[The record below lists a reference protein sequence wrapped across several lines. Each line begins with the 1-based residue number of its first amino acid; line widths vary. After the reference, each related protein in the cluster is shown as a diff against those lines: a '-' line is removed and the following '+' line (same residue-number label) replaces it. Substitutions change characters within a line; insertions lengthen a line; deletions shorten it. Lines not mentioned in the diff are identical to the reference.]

1 MKINRRST
9 CSHLTITMAMGALL
23 VPLFASTAVTAAP
36 KPAPEVKKSLLVMP
50 VEKNYTEESTDAFL
64 QDLSR
69 SLRGAVTLNSNME
82 VVEFTEK
89 DPSVQRALTESSI
102 RREDVKRASENAA
115 VTARIATELGADYAL
130 TTSVDEYVYDAE
142 KGTLKASVSCQL
154 VDVRSKRSV
163 KVVSSPADVSG
174 DRSLF
179 QGELEGSLRAK
190 LANKLAIEL
199 FGAMPAVEVSP
210 TAKIK
215 KKNNNNVLWWML
227 GAGVIAAVA
236 GNSSGGGSGSGDTI
250 VTPPGTP

>member
-1 MKINRRST
+1 
-9 CSHLTITMAMGALL
+9 
-23 VPLFASTAVTAAP
+23 
-36 KPAPEVKKSLLVMP
+36 
-50 VEKNYTEESTDAFL
+50 
-64 QDLSR
+64 
-69 SLRGAVTLNSNME
+69 ME

-142 KGTLKASVSCQL
+142 KGTLKASVSCQM
-154 VDVRSKRSV
+154 VDVRSKRAAN
-163 KVVSSPADVSG
+163 VVSATADVSG
-174 DRSLF
+174 DRSVF

-199 FGAMPAVEVSP
+199 FGPMPAVEVAP
-210 TAKIK
+210 TAKLK

-236 GNSSGGGSGSGDTI
+236 GNSGGGGGTGSGDTI

>member
-1 MKINRRST
+1 MNINRRST
-9 CSHLTITMAMGALL
+9 VSHLTIAMAMGALL

-50 VEKNYTEESTDAFL
+50 VEKNYTEESSDTFL
-64 QDLSR
+64 QDLGR
-69 SLRGAVTLNSNME
+69 SIRGAVSLNSNME

-102 RREDVKRASENAA
+102 RREDVKRASENAS

-130 TTSVDEYVYDAE
+130 TTSVDEYAYDLE
-142 KGTLKASVSCQL
+142 KGTIKASASCQI

-163 KVVSSPADVSG
+163 KVVAVSADVTG

-179 QGELEGSLRAK
+179 QGELETSLRAK
-190 LANKLAIEL
+190 LANKIAVEL
-199 FGAMPAVEVSP
+199 YGAMPAVEATTVK
-210 TAKIK
+210 AK
-215 KKNNNNVLWWML
+215 KKSNTNVLWWLL

-236 GNSSGGGSGSGDTI
+236 GSSGGGGSGDSI
-250 VTPPGTP
+250 ITPPGTP